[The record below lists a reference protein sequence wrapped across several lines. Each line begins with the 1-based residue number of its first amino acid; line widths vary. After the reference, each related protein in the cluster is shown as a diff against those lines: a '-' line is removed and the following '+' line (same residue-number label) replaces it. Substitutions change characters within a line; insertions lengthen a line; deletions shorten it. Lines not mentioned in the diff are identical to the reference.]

1 MDAAVDSKLPVL
13 GLPRRQFVC
22 RIPADS
28 AYYRDAIELATTAYD
43 EHDMRHIVRCAFGR
57 LAAEAAI
64 VEEVRP

>member
-1 MDAAVDSKLPVL
+1 MDAGMNTNLPCQ
-13 GLPRRQFVC
+13 GIPRRRFIC

-64 VEEVRP
+64 VEEQRV